1 MREIISK
8 NEIEKISNALW
19 KRRHKIRKYVE
30 IMYDLKC
37 TDGHVASDKEKFQK
51 KYKYLYGM
59 NLSHLSDD
67 FYKIYFK
74 FLEDNYNNKS
84 ITFDKII
91 KTMSKA
97 SGRIEV
103 SFSSKLLATINPNR
117 AVWDRNVRDH
127 LGISDVKSIDEA
139 IESYADL
146 ETRLTEDYLCLADE
160 YRHIVEKT
168 FITEDWYGLI
178 DITDIKII
186 DLILWSL
193 GKKSQNKLSKK

>member
-1 MREIISK
+1 MKKTMSK

-30 IMYDLKC
+30 IMYDFKC
-37 TDGHVASDKEKFQK
+37 TNGHVASDEKFQK
-51 KYKYLYGM
+51 KYKYLYGT

-84 ITFDKII
+84 IPFEKII

-97 SGRIEV
+97 SGRIEA

-117 AVWDRNVRDH
+117 AVWDKNVRDH
-127 LGISDVKSIDEA
+127 LGIPDVKSISEA
-139 IESYADL
+139 IESYDEL
-146 ETRLTEDYLCLADE
+146 ETRLAENYLCLADE

>member
-1 MREIISK
+1 MKKIIEFEK
-8 NEIEKISNALW
+8 EKISNALW

-37 TDGHVASDKEKFQK
+37 TNGHAASDENFQK

-67 FYKIYFK
+67 FYKTYFK

-84 ITFDKII
+84 IPFEKII

-97 SGRIEV
+97 SGRIET
-103 SFSSKLLATINPNR
+103 SFSSKLLATINPDR
-117 AVWDRNVRDH
+117 AVWDRNVREH
-127 LGISDVKSIDEA
+127 LGIPKVKSISKA
-139 IESYADL
+139 IELYDEL
-146 ETRLTEDYLCLADE
+146 ETSLAEDYLCLVDE
-160 YRHIVEKT
+160 YRYIVEKT

-186 DLILWSL
+186 DFILWSL
-193 GKKSQNKLSKK
+193 GKKS